1 MIGSNISSLQEGHGF
16 ESVSNNLCGA
26 VSEFCWVL
34 WLPQSNNN
42 KNKVL
47 VVRSIGESKFPSG
60 VTLSVNSCLT
70 PCVSASIV
78 HSLHRLSPY
87 GSCDML

>member
-34 WLPQSNNN
+34 WLPPTVQQQQ
-42 KNKVL
+42 K
-47 VVRSIGESKFPSG
+47 
-60 VTLSVNSCLT
+60 
-70 PCVSASIV
+70 
-78 HSLHRLSPY
+78 
-87 GSCDML
+87 